1 MSHGVYITSVYI
13 HIVSACLW
21 LGGMLFLMFAFIPG
35 IKNHPEKADL
45 IAKVSLKFRNA
56 GTVALVLLLITGIT
70 QLEYRGVQ
78 WRWDYFTGSYF
89 GKLAGYK
96 ILVFAGIVAISGI
109 HDYYLGN
116 LAVKLWKENPDA
128 KHTKRIRSISR
139 SLGRLAF
146 VLAAVAVFIG
156 VLMVRGW

>member
-45 IAKVSLKFRNA
+45 IARVSLKFRNV
-56 GTVALVLLLITGIT
+56 GTIALILLLITGII
-70 QLEYRGVQ
+70 QLQYRGVQ
-78 WRWDYFTGSYF
+78 WSWEYFTGSYF
-89 GKLAGYK
+89 GRLAGYK
-96 ILVFAGIVAISGI
+96 ILVFIAIVAISGI
-109 HDYYLGN
+109 HDYYLGD
-116 LAVKLWKENPDA
+116 LAIKLWKENPNS
-128 KHTKRIRSISR
+128 KRTIRIRKISR
-139 SLGRLAF
+139 TLGRLAF

-156 VLMVRGW
+156 VIMVRGW